1 MTKHIKDDIL
11 FKVKPKKEYFMR
23 NLCER
28 IGFPADAIDYLEPL
42 YNSVTENPEYVA
54 SLDAAKEIFL
64 TKFDSEEYHDYLQVV
79 AEKSGI
85 HRYTVDLIFLIYISP
100 VLLEKYKE
108 KGIDE
113 KYYYDTMCD
122 FTYKLMEC
130 RKLHGIWGN
139 AALGWNRGFFRMQTT
154 KVGRLEYQLRE
165 FPLDDYKD
173 YIKKNDPVL
182 SIHIPSSGPLCEDEV
197 LDSIKEAYKFYGYT
211 GNMVLFCQTWLL
223 YPALFYDVCAEN
235 SNMAKFY
242 NLFDVVKSSVYT
254 DNSTYWRI
262 FYVDGN
268 TTPVDELPQETT
280 LQKNLVKF
288 FKAGNQLG
296 HGAGVIV
303 FDGEKIINK

>member
-1 MTKHIKDDIL
+1 
-11 FKVKPKKEYFMR
+11 MR
-23 NLCER
+23 IFCKA
-28 IGFPADAIDYLEPL
+28 IGFPTEAIDYLEPI
-42 YNSVTENPEYVA
+42 YNSITANSEYIA

-64 TKFDSEEYHDYLQVV
+64 TKFDSEEYNGIL
-79 AEKSGI
+79 ASISEKSAI
-85 HRYTVDLIFLIYISP
+85 HRYTIDIIFLLYISP
-100 VLLEKYKE
+100 ALLDKYRE

-122 FTYKLMEC
+122 FTYKLIEC
-130 RKLHGIWGN
+130 RKYHGVWGN
-139 AALGWNRGFFRMQTT
+139 SSLGWNRGLFRMQTI

-173 YIKKNDPVL
+173 FIKKNDPVL
-182 SIHIPSSGPLCEDEV
+182 SIHIPSSGPLCEEEV

-211 GNMVLFCQTWLL
+211 GNMVLFCQSWLL
-223 YPALFYDVCAEN
+223 YPPMFYDVCAEG

-242 NLFDVVKSSVYT
+242 NLFDIVKYDT
-254 DNSTYWRI
+254 YKDNSTYWRI

-268 TTPVDELPQETT
+268 TTPIDELPQETT

-296 HGAGVIV
+296 YGAGVIV
-303 FDGEKIINK
+303 FDGKKIINK